1 MTDGPDVIYLVRHG
15 RTDLNAAGVLRGR
28 LDPPLDDVGEAEA
41 KALSDAFADVA
52 LGAVISSPLKRAVHT
67 AAPIASATGVLL
79 AVDEALLDRDY
90 GSWAG
95 TLEADVI
102 ARFGTVDAAPGVE
115 PADEFAARVVEA
127 IESIA
132 LHWVPRTVA
141 VVAHDAVNRHALAG
155 LVPSLGSADGIPQ
168 RTGCWNRLEHT
179 NATWSAPIIDAHP
192 NDGHRPR

>member
-15 RTDLNAAGVLRGR
+15 RTDLNEAGVLRGR

-41 KALSDAFADVA
+41 EALGDAFAYVA
-52 LGAVISSPLKRAVHT
+52 LDAVISSPLRRAMHT
-67 AAPIASATGVLL
+67 AVPIASAAGVLL
-79 AVDEALLDRDY
+79 AVDESVLDRDY

-95 TLEADVI
+95 TLEADVV

-115 PADEFAARVVEA
+115 PADEFVARVVEA

-132 LHWVPRTVA
+132 LRWAPRTVA
-141 VVAHDAVNRHALAG
+141 VVAHDAVNRHALAR
-155 LVPSLGSADGIPQ
+155 LVPGLGPADDIPQ

-179 NATWSAPIIDAHP
+179 NGTWSAPIVDARP
-192 NDGHRPR
+192 NDGHHPR